1 MSKRFVLIALFLH
14 AILLFLPELW
24 APAWKATR
32 NVRKPRPV
40 KVRITTTP
48 AKLAPTSAPTRPAGA
63 SRPTAATKDPGSPA
77 PSPSPPRPSG
87 PKIAR
92 YEDYLPGAA
101 WHGGEGESE
110 TGDGAP
116 GGGGGA
122 MPPGLKAE
130 TDVFSGKLDV
140 PLVFRAKTASAKAV
154 AKIVRG
160 SDGKY
165 LFEYVDGEPVL
176 RAVLFEAMRSKDG
189 FAQLLRLMAQLE
201 TAELVVVLRQEVVQ
215 GGGFTGETFE
225 NYAIEG
231 TKLTIAK
238 THVLGVPHGGISLPD
253 AEAERAVARDAAHFE
268 RLKSSPAYQ
277 GPVRNREP

>member
-1 MSKRFVLIALFLH
+1 MQKRFVLFGFLFHAL
-14 AILLFLPELW
+14 LLFLPELW

-40 KVRITTTP
+40 KVRITSTP
-48 AKLAPTSAPTRPAGA
+48 ATSGASTKSSRPAGA
-63 SRPTAATKDPGSPA
+63 SLLTPVAPGSRRP
-77 PSPSPPRPSG
+77 PSATPRPSG
-87 PKIAR
+87 PKITR
-92 YEDYLPGAA
+92 YEDFLPGAA
-101 WHGGEGESE
+101 WHGGEGGDEF
-110 TGDGAP
+110 GDGAP

-140 PLVFRAKTASAKAV
+140 PLVFRAKTATAKAV

-160 SDGKY
+160 PDGKY

-176 RAVLFEAMRSKDG
+176 RAVLFEAMRSQDG
-189 FAQLLRLMAQLE
+189 FKQILRLMAQLE

-238 THVLGVPHGGISLPD
+238 THVLGVPHRGFSLPD
-253 AEAERAVARDAAHFE
+253 AEAERAVARDAAQFE